1 MIMGE
6 NKMMGFDLKA
16 SWLGHVT
23 PEMYFEHTFK
33 VPLHGFEDEEETM
46 NIGGVL
52 RELRIRNNFTQK
64 QIADYLGI
72 TQSLVS
78 KIEHNTRNIN
88 MTWLE
93 QLCDLYNIQDYDL
106 LDGLTDYQ
114 PLKIQGD
121 CSDLNA
127 ISKMNQVRKDLELLR
142 RLEE

>member
-1 MIMGE
+1 MKTYIE
-6 NKMMGFDLKA
+6 KLK
-16 SWLGHVT
+16 
-23 PEMYFEHTFK
+23 
-33 VPLHGFEDEEETM
+33 D
-46 NIGGVL
+46 L
-52 RELRIRNNFTQK
+52 REDLDLTQK